1 MGADASIYSLIK
13 PAVQQQGPLD
23 QYTQGLQLKHLMG
36 QGDLQAM
43 QLQQAQR
50 AAQDDMQ
57 LRDLFARNPNATP
70 EQVMPINPQRGM
82 QMRKDAVD
90 IEGKRAT
97 IDKDKAA
104 AGKSLYEIN
113 KDKLERGAALLANAK
128 DQQSYDMVMTL
139 GAQSGIFAP
148 EFMQNAPRQF
158 DPNWVSSMQ
167 NAGITRAQQL
177 EQEHKAKVLA
187 ETGRH
192 NLSTEANAAGQLKVA
207 QGQLG
212 VAQGNLGLS
221 RQRLEMEK
229 NAPKGQYDADRAV
242 LVDTRTGVATPV
254 TMGGA
259 PLGPKEKLTDT
270 QKKELAS
277 IDSQQSVI
285 RGALAAVEKTPDAF
299 GTVRGLATMAGAIP
313 ESMAGKLDSP
323 EQREARSYVFNVAS
337 KVINER
343 AGAAQSAQELAR
355 LRSFLPAE
363 TDNADQVR
371 DKLVAFQS
379 YLDNSRAGY
388 DRAQT
393 GAKPVVNPAPAP
405 KTFNSM
411 PDPKQ
416 YDGKSI
422 RSDDGVV
429 YKSNGKSWVRQ
440 MGG

>member
-1 MGADASIYSLIK
+1 MGADASIYNLIK
-13 PAVQQQGPLD
+13 PVVQQQGPLD

-36 QGDLQAM
+36 QGDMQAM

-50 AAQDDMQ
+50 ATQDDMQ

-104 AGKSLYEIN
+104 AGKSQYEVQ

-148 EFMQNAPRQF
+148 EFMQKAPRQF

-167 NAGITRAQQL
+167 SAGITRAQQITQ
-177 EQEHKAKVLA
+177 EQEAQKIK

-192 NLSTEANAAGQLKVA
+192 NLSTEANAAGQLR
-207 QGQLG
+207 

-221 RQRLEMEK
+221 RERLTMDK
-229 NAPKGQYDADRAV
+229 NAPKGQYDADRGL
-242 LVDTRTGVATPV
+242 LVDPRTGTATPV
-254 TMGGA
+254 MQGGA
-259 PLGPKEKLTDT
+259 PIGPKDKDAPEALLK
-270 QKKELAS
+270 AS
-277 IDSQQSVI
+277 GYAS
-285 RGALAAVEKTPDAF
+285 RMLAAEKVM
-299 GTVRGLATMAGAIP
+299 GQHP
-313 ESMAGKLDSP
+313 ESGKPGVIEASAQRLPGVGNVAANMARDAPRQQYNQAQEDWVRAKLRQESGAVIADEEMAREIRTYFPQIGDSP
-323 EQREARSYVFNVAS
+323 EVVAQKTAARKTAS
-337 KVINER
+337 DAMIKAAGR
-343 AGAAQSAQELAR
+343 AAPKGESAA
-355 LRSFLPAE
+355 P
-363 TDNADQVR
+363 
-371 DKLVAFQS
+371 
-379 YLDNSRAGY
+379 G
-388 DRAQT
+388 
-393 GAKPVVNPAPAP
+393 

-422 RSDDGVV
+422 KSDDGVV